1 MSRYLDYETYTGIM
15 GDRGI
20 PKADFEFHIRKAERW
35 LDNATTGKLKFAF
48 PTGEDAADAINDCL
62 CELVSVAYT
71 LEQIENAAVK
81 STTTTTNESGQTV
94 SGVVSSVSSGTES
107 ISYSS
112 SALTDSKYIRAA
124 EDANALNQLIRDITT
139 EHLMGQFDANG
150 VSLLYAG
157 VSYPRRRS

>member
-1 MSRYLDYETYTGIM
+1 MSRYMEYEAYEGLTGA
-15 GDRGI
+15 RGI

-35 LDNATTGKLKFAF
+35 LDDATTGKLKFAF
-48 PTGEDAADAINDCL
+48 PTGDAAEAIKDCL

-81 STTTTTNESGQTV
+81 GVTTSTNDAGQTV
-94 SGVVSSVSSGTES
+94 SGVVSNVSAGTES

-124 EDANALNQLIRDITT
+124 EDANALKQLIRDITT
-139 EHLMGQFDANG
+139 EYLTGQSDLNG

-157 VSYPRRRS
+157 ISYPGRKN